1 MPDRESP
8 DPLYV
13 AARRALLDA
22 LGALGEQRRAAILV
36 GAHAVYLRTGD
47 GDLATTPHTTDADL
61 ALDPSLL
68 GSMPQ
73 LDEALRRAG
82 FVAKIGSGGPIVG
95 SWVTEQVVDGRLVT
109 VDLDLLVPEA
119 VSGEGTRAARL
130 ATQSDRLARKA
141 AGLEVALI
149 DSDIMEV
156 AALDADP
163 RRFEV
168 HVAGIAAL
176 LVAKA
181 HKVAER
187 LDYPRRNVK
196 IAKDALDM
204 LRLLR
209 ASDLAVVAA
218 VLSRARS
225 LPTGVTDDAARA
237 AIASVVEKGLDI
249 LRTEFTTESAR
260 GCVLAGRAASGR
272 DDPAIVA
279 ASLAALT
286 AQLLELS

>member
-1 MPDRESP
+1 MPDREPP

-13 AARRALLDA
+13 AARRALLDG
-22 LGALGEQRRAAILV
+22 LEALGEQRGAAILV

-68 GSMPQ
+68 GGIPQ
-73 LDEALRRAG
+73 LDQALRQAG
-82 FVAKIGSGGPIVG
+82 FVAKVGPGGPIVG
-95 SWVTEQVVDGRLVT
+95 SWVTEQEVDGRLVT

-119 VSGEGTRAARL
+119 VSGEGARAARL

-141 AGLEVALI
+141 AGLELALI

-168 HVAGIAAL
+168 HVAGSAAL

-187 LDYPRRNVK
+187 LDDPRRNVK

-209 ASDLAVVAA
+209 ASDLAVIAA

-225 LPTGVTDDAARA
+225 LPTGVTDEAARA
-237 AIASVVEKGLDI
+237 AIASVVEKGLVI
-249 LRTEFTTESAR
+249 LRTEFTTESAW
-260 GCVLAGRAASGR
+260 GCVLAGRAAAGR

-286 AQLLELS
+286 ARLLELS